1 MVYRERKLAATR
13 MAINLPGMGTHSKH
27 IIHESASSGPNLYE
41 LDTFVGSAL
50 AEPFGHEP
58 YSDELAE
65 DL

>member
-1 MVYRERKLAATR
+1 MGANV
-13 MAINLPGMGTHSKH
+13 PGTGTHSKH
-27 IIHESASSGPNLYE
+27 IIHEGASTGPNLYE

-58 YSDELAE
+58 YPDELAE

>member
-1 MVYRERKLAATR
+1 MVYRERKLAATH
-13 MAINLPGMGTHSKH
+13 MGVSVIGMGTHSKH
-27 IIHESASSGPNLYE
+27 IIHESASTGPNFYE